1 MMFTLLG
8 VDNSSE
14 LIFQLAVFLSILCSY
29 LFPFWAFVGLR
40 AQLVEQPLPV
50 IKVHIALF
58 ATLLLG
64 IATSVPFAFSSTEQ
78 ELREFLRISVR
89 FLIFGGGFLYVSF
102 WLVVTG
108 QRVFA
113 LRSLSALL
121 FCWGGV
127 HVAIALM
134 TGLNCF
140 NAVDWSSL
148 LVDYPTFIAAVF
160 DFYRHSELF
169 FIGLLGVSLLNL
181 LQEDT
186 RKTTQQ
192 ATQKIEYLDTHD
204 VLTGAGNREWLI
216 AKLNQDLEEAS
227 DDKFVLVAMIGL
239 DRFKL
244 VNDNFGIKQ
253 GDEVLLEVVNRLEGS
268 VLKPTYIARTGG
280 DLFTIVLHDVSSE
293 QQQELAASHMLKL
306 IEKPFALK
314 GHSVKLT
321 ASVGFANF
329 PEHGDCAESVLQKAN
344 IAFHLAKRQQNA
356 FQRYALGMEEESN
369 RMLAAGKALRAAIE
383 RDEFV
388 FYFQP
393 QLNIKTR
400 CIEGFEALVRWNHPE
415 KGILPPG
422 AFLDDIEQLQ
432 MSKALDEFLLN
443 KAVITLSAWYK
454 RFPGYNIPV
463 AVNLSPM
470 QFQSLDLVSRIRDL
484 LTEHEVP
491 GEILELEITENVAME
506 DIEKGMDTIRLLQ
519 EMGVK
524 VSIDDFGT
532 GYSSLAYLRKIPIDK
547 IKIDRSFISEMQVND
562 SDYTIV
568 HSMIKLAHGLGKR
581 VLAEGVEINE
591 QLELLGRMG
600 CDSIQGYFFYKPL
613 PEEEALALLVKSM

>member
-216 AKLNQDLEEAS
+216 AKLNQDLVEAS